1 MGNLP
6 LFTHWDNDTQVLMNR
21 EIAKERSDRKKS
33 EERGKKKRW
42 WELCEEPEWGEW

>member
-33 EERGKKKRW
+33 EERKWRRKRW
-42 WELCEEPEWGEW
+42 REPA